1 VGERSNYN
9 AAFTKRVF
17 PSSNKTR
24 NNNRLKKAY
33 LLVDSLHGPKDT
45 DIEMLETLAKTGLAH
60 QLVLTKLD
68 RASATLWTEIKT
80 ALKDNPTRDAS
91 YKSAVRTLPGGVPT
105 RNTDELR
112 MGVWAPLR
120 GELGLGCDETI
131 LGVSSLEGWGIS
143 ALRYSILYAC
153 GAFRRSQSDDREYA
167 RILQETPIVDRDK
180 DSSMEDMDLEES
192 DLEDEESRQRRP
204 VFADDNPMR
213 GKVFGGE
220 KMWRKKI
227 YRW

>member
-1 VGERSNYN
+1 MRRGITV
-9 AAFTKRVF
+9 
-17 PSSNKTR
+17 
-24 NNNRLKKAY
+24 RLKKAY

-45 DIEMLETLAKTGLAH
+45 DIEMLESLAKTGLAH

-80 ALKDNPTRDAS
+80 ALRDNPTRDAAF
-91 YKSAVRTLPGGVPT
+91 KSAVRTLPGQVPKKSV
-105 RNTDELR
+105 DELR

-131 LGVSSLEGWGIS
+131 LAVSSLEGWGIA
-143 ALRYSILYAC
+143 ALRCSILQAC
-153 GAFRRSQSDDREYA
+153 GAFRRGQNEDGDYVRTLE
-167 RILQETPIVDRDK
+167 QTPIVDRDG
-180 DSSMEDMDLEES
+180 DSTVEDMDSEERDLEE
-192 DLEDEESRQRRP
+192 EESRPRRP
-204 VFADDNPMR
+204 IFADDNPMR

-220 KMWRKKI
+220 KMLRKKI